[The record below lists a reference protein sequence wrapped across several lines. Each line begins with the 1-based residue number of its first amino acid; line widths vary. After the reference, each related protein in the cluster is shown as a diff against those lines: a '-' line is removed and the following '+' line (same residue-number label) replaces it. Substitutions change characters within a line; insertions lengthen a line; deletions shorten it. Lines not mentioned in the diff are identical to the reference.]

1 MYKNRQKGK
10 YSRVQS
16 QARLAISKYPKPTLF
31 LHPIVLVLLV
41 LLDDRYL
48 GVARTY
54 RFVGTLARAPAQGR
68 LFLKQTCDALAKRGQ
83 V

>member
-1 MYKNRQKGK
+1 MADSNRKPG
-10 YSRVQS
+10 
-16 QARLAISKYPKPTLF
+16 LAISKYPKPTLF
-31 LHPIVLVLLV
+31 LHLILLV

-68 LFLKQTCDALAKRGQ
+68 PFETDLRRAGEARPGVIRPLRP
-83 V
+83 VE